1 MRLFIAIKFSPEM
14 ENTLTE
20 LQKQMKEKSI
30 TGNYTNCRN
39 LHLTLAFIGEYDDPQ
54 KVINALEQISF
65 DPFRISLE
73 ERTGT
78 FGDILWIG
86 TKKAPAL
93 MSLAQNVR
101 KALDKARIHY
111 DRKKF
116 KPHITLVRKA
126 RIYANQE
133 KTLNEIKLE
142 KCSMTVDSFSL
153 MLSRRTDGRLVYTE
167 LGHISAKEKR

>member
-1 MRLFIAIKFSPEM
+1 M

-116 KPHITLVRKA
+116 KPHIMVKDLTDFYV
-126 RIYANQE
+126 QE
-133 KTLNEIKLE
+133 T
-142 KCSMTVDSFSL
+142 SSSPVSL
-153 MLSRRTDGRLVYTE
+153 TE
-167 LGHISAKEKR
+167 LI